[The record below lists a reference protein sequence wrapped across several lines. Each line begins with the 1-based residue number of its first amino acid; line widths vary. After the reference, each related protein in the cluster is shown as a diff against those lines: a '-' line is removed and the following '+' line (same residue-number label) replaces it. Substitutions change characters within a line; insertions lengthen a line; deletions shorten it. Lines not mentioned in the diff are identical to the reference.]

1 LSLKKFFQSI
11 LFFLIGL
18 AVLYFLYVRQ
28 QKAYL
33 AECQL
38 KGIEEADCSLWEKLI
53 SDFTGANYGWL
64 LVSAGIFLL
73 SCLFRALRWQ
83 MMMRPLG
90 VRSRTVNALG
100 ATMIA
105 YMANLAFP
113 RAGEF
118 VRAGVI
124 AKYEDISPEAAF
136 GNIIVDRIIDVV
148 CLGVVVLLSF
158 LFAWQDVGSYLT
170 ENASFSPLKILK
182 TYPWVFGAIGLGG
195 LLFLGLLYRYWGRLL
210 QYPIIQAIQKKA
222 MELWAGIRSVKK
234 IDRPILFLGYT
245 IGIWV
250 LYFLMTWAS
259 FKSFQPT
266 ENLGLIAAL
275 VVFLFGSLGVLFPSP
290 GGMGSYHF
298 LVTQGLLMYGVA
310 SADGFSY
317 ANIVFFTIQVLT
329 IVLFGLVFTILL
341 PLLHNKKM
349 QR

>member
-1 LSLKKFFQSI
+1 MTLKKIFQS
-11 LFFLIGL
+11 LFFLLLGL
-18 AVLYFLYVRQ
+18 AVLYFLYTRQ
-28 QKAYL
+28 QEAYL

-38 KGIEEADCSLWEKLI
+38 KGIADADCSLWEKLL
-53 SDFTGANYGWL
+53 SDFAGANYAWL

-148 CLGVVVLLSF
+148 CLGIVILLSF
-158 LFAWQDVGSYLT
+158 LFAWQDVGSYFT
-170 ENASFSPLKILK
+170 AHVSFSPLNIIKS
-182 TYPWVFGAIGLGG
+182 YPWFFGVLTIVGLI
-195 LLFLGLLYRYWGRLL
+195 FLGLMYKFWGRLQ
-210 QYPIIQAIQKKA
+210 QYAFIQAIQKKIL
-222 MELWAGIRSVKK
+222 ELWAGIRSVKD
-234 IDRPILFLGYT
+234 IDRPVLFLAYT

-266 ENLGLIAAL
+266 AHLGLVAAL
-275 VVFLFGSLGVLFPSP
+275 VVFLFGSLGILFPSP

-298 LVTQGLLMYGVA
+298 LVTQGLLIYGVA

-329 IVLFGLVFTILL
+329 IVFFGLMFTILL
-341 PLLHNKKM
+341 PLLHDKNSKE
-349 QR
+349 